1 MIDPR
6 YFPSPI
12 PFRDIP
18 NNWVLLRNED
28 TRRHPTPQL
37 KSFDVLIVEDD
48 PVLRRTIAFALQSE
62 GYSVMGARDG
72 ADALRV
78 LGSATPWL
86 ILLDL
91 RLPGMNGIDFAAEV
105 HARGIPTQ
113 IAVVTGTRDAR
124 QAALEIGATDYLAK
138 PFEVDDLVS
147 LVHRHRAA

>member
-1 MIDPR
+1 MVDPR
-6 YFPSPI
+6 YHSSPI

-28 TRRHPTPQL
+28 TSHATPHL
-37 KSFDVLIVEDD
+37 KTFDVLIVEDD
-48 PVLRRTIAFALQSE
+48 PVLRRTIAFSLQSE

-91 RLPGMNGIDFAAEV
+91 RLPGMNGMDFAAEV
-105 HARGIPTQ
+105 HARGIPTR
-113 IAVVTGTRDAR
+113 IAVVTGSRDAR
-124 QAALEIGATDYLAK
+124 QAALEIGAADYLAK

-147 LVHRHRAA
+147 LVHRQRAA